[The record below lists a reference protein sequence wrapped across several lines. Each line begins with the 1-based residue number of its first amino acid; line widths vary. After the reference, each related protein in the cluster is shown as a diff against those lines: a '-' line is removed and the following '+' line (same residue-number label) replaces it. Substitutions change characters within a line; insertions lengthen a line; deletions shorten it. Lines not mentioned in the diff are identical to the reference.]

1 VSIRGGN
8 AMGNA
13 RVLVAD
19 DDQADLDMISRGLES
34 AGFEIIQATDGEQAE
49 RLATEQ
55 RPDLT
60 ILDLRMPLKDG
71 FEVAATLREA
81 NLPFMSL
88 TSYGDEEMVQRATEA
103 GSLAY
108 LVKPLDIE
116 QLVPAVH
123 SALSRAEEIRQL
135 KDSMSQMDKALSQG
149 REISMV
155 VGILMERCNMTAMQ
169 AFDALRDEARSQ
181 RRKIAEVAKEYLVAA
196 ETLHGMSSRLADRAR
211 EKAQRSSKRVPRRY
225 PTRIIQ

>member
-1 VSIRGGN
+1 
-8 AMGNA
+8 MGYS

-19 DDQADLDMISRGLES
+19 DDQATLDMISRGLES
-34 AGFEIIQATDGEQAE
+34 AGFEIIQAVDGEQAE
-49 RLATEQ
+49 RLAQEQ

-71 FEVAATLREA
+71 FEVAATLCEA
-81 NLPFMSL
+81 NLPFIAL

-103 GSLAY
+103 GALAY
-108 LVKPLDIE
+108 LVKPLDID
-116 QLVPAVH
+116 QLVPAVQ

-135 KDSMSQMDKALSQG
+135 KDSMVQMDKALSQG

-155 VGILMERCNMTAMQ
+155 VGILMERCNMTAIQ

-181 RRKIAEVAKEYLVAA
+181 RRKIAEVAKEYLAAA
-196 ETLHGMSSRLADRAR
+196 ETLHGMSSRLANRAG
-211 EKAQRSSKRVPRRY
+211 EKSQRATKRVPKRY
-225 PTRIIQ
+225 PTGIIH

>member
-1 VSIRGGN
+1 
-8 AMGNA
+8 MGYS

-19 DDQADLDMISRGLES
+19 DDQATLDMISRGLES
-34 AGFEIIQATDGEQAE
+34 AGFEIIQAVDGEQAE
-49 RLATEQ
+49 RLAQEQ

-71 FEVAATLREA
+71 FEVAATLCEA
-81 NLPFMSL
+81 NLPFIAL

-103 GSLAY
+103 GALAY
-108 LVKPLDIE
+108 LVKPLDID
-116 QLVPAVH
+116 QLVPAVQ

-135 KDSMSQMDKALSQG
+135 KDSMVQMDKALSQG

-155 VGILMERCNMTAMQ
+155 VGILMERCNMTAIQ

-181 RRKIAEVAKEYLVAA
+181 RRKIAEVAKEYLAAA
-196 ETLHGMSSRLADRAR
+196 ETLHGMSSRLANRAG
-211 EKAQRSSKRVPRRY
+211 EKSQRTTKRVPKRY

>member
-1 VSIRGGN
+1 
-8 AMGNA
+8 MGYS

-19 DDQADLDMISRGLES
+19 DDQATLDMISRGLES
-34 AGFEIIQATDGEQAE
+34 AGFEIIQAVDGEQAE
-49 RLATEQ
+49 RLAQEQ

-71 FEVAATLREA
+71 FEVAATLCEA
-81 NLPFMSL
+81 NLPFIAL

-103 GSLAY
+103 GALAY
-108 LVKPLDIE
+108 LVKPLDID
-116 QLVPAVH
+116 QLVPAVQ

-135 KDSMSQMDKALSQG
+135 KDSMVQMDKALSQG

-155 VGILMERCNMTAMQ
+155 VGILMERCNMTAIQ

-181 RRKIAEVAKEYLVAA
+181 RRKIAEVAKEYLAAA
-196 ETLHGMSSRLADRAR
+196 ETLHGMSSRLANRAG
-211 EKAQRSSKRVPRRY
+211 EKSQRATKRVPKRY

>member
-1 VSIRGGN
+1 
-8 AMGNA
+8 MGYS

-19 DDQADLDMISRGLES
+19 DDQATLDMISRGLES
-34 AGFEIIQATDGEQAE
+34 AGFEIIQAIDGEQAE
-49 RLATEQ
+49 RLAQEQ

-71 FEVAATLREA
+71 FEVAATLCEA
-81 NLPFMSL
+81 NLPFIAL

-103 GSLAY
+103 GALAY
-108 LVKPLDIE
+108 LVKPLDID
-116 QLVPAVH
+116 QLVPAVQ

-135 KDSMSQMDKALSQG
+135 KDSMVQMDKALSQG

-155 VGILMERCNMTAMQ
+155 VGILMERCNMTAIQ

-181 RRKIAEVAKEYLVAA
+181 RRKIAEVAKEYLAAA
-196 ETLHGMSSRLADRAR
+196 ETLHGMSSRLANRAG
-211 EKAQRSSKRVPRRY
+211 EKAQRATKRVPKRY

>member
-1 VSIRGGN
+1 MSDI
-8 AMGNA
+8 

-19 DDQADLDMISRGLES
+19 DNQDDLEMISSGLAS
-34 AGFEIIQATDGEQAE
+34 AGYEILQATDGEQAE
-49 RLATEQ
+49 RLAQEY

-71 FEVAATLREA
+71 FEVAASLHDA
-81 NLPFMSL
+81 DLPFISL
-88 TSYGDEEMVQRATEA
+88 TSYGEEEMVQRATEA
-103 GSLAY
+103 GALAY
-108 LVKPLDIE
+108 LVKPLDVD
-116 QLVPAVH
+116 QLVPAVR
-123 SALSRAEEIRQL
+123 SALSRAEEMRQL
-135 KDSMSQMDKALSQG
+135 KESMEQMDKALSQG

-155 VGILMERCNMTAMQ
+155 VGILMERCNMTAIQ

-181 RRKIAEVAKEYLVAA
+181 RRKIAEVAKEYLAAA

-211 EKAQRSSKRVPRRY
+211 EKSQRVSKRVPKRF